1 MKILF
6 IFTIV
11 IFSLIQIPVF
21 ALESGWVDSSG
32 YKQQLLKTG
41 SIRQVIYS
49 PNGTTFYSVTLDSL
63 WRIYNWDTDKGT
75 LLHTQTIDKTPYS
88 KIFSVIVANDGITY
102 SICGLQTDKTYH
114 AKIYSLKTDSLLYD
128 VQLNITVVS
137 EMIECSGV
145 LDTRLGLLRVF
156 YNYYNANG
164 MPPSE
169 VSRNGGMLEYILEA
183 NKLEFLRSESGAVK
197 RWSGTTGVN
206 IAAWVSYFD
215 KIRINYYNGDILEHS
230 HCMKSFLRNDSIEI
244 EHDVPFEILGDNL
257 RYGIYASSYFPVITP
272 NGNHYFYIDHQTM
285 DHWSL
290 APYGHIASY
299 TLPIVPTIVVPSPT
313 NTYLLVGSENQVFL
327 YNIPANSISDSLL
340 LPFKYSTV
348 VVSPNSINAIFGY
361 DDGSLNMIVL
371 PNTPSNIQSD
381 FHTDITKTYIDS
393 AITFAITS
401 GKTIARY
408 QWRFGDGETD
418 STPTAIHRY
427 SSSGDFTVQLLVTD
441 TSGVTDTIT
450 KQDYITILPF
460 LIPKFSAS
468 PRLGKA
474 PLEVQ
479 FKDESL
485 GNIISWQ
492 WDFGDKQ
499 KDTLQHP
506 KHIYT
511 ERRYYNVTLTI
522 SDGFTQSTRFEPV
535 YITADTVQS
544 QIIAVK
550 KKWIANEKNYSESP
564 GNWSQTENTFAKGIL
579 AKDGKIY
586 MYAHGCSVISSK
598 GPYPT
603 PTVSYGPNQSICSLD
618 TNQSMWVGVMTY
630 SPGIE
635 PIHICSGTNSN
646 SGFQII
652 NYREQF
658 LTSFKGWGDPNPYQ
672 SKPSTLYFSNK
683 RLFQPSGWTHD
694 FNGAF
699 LPNGTDIFLF
709 RNQYSSSLQFFRR
722 DSVLIAKDSLIG
734 DVMRPLASP
743 DSQSVI
749 VIANP
754 YIGQG
759 DSSRW
764 LVQRTY
770 SSTGALLNEKHIEKN
785 NSIRLTDIADIG
797 WGEFL
802 ISGWVNS
809 LDTAGNIITTGY
821 VAKIGSEGRLLWE
834 YNTPLWQS
842 FEKFQKLSSGYY
854 AVWGIPQK
862 GFNSGFIEVNK
873 DGSIKSDNRL
883 VGASNAFTPT
893 DFILGNSDDE
903 IWFIGSD
910 YVSNQG
916 LRAVVYLCNPVSTIT
931 GIEETTAPA
940 KNNTKAMV
948 YPIPASEE
956 ITLRVSIAHHSRVEL
971 SLISA
976 LGIENLESYHDTEAG
991 APEFHISVR
1000 ELPIGM
1006 YRICMKIGNEV
1017 QFIPVLV
1024 VR

>member
-1 MKILF
+1 MKVLF
-6 IFTIV
+6 FLTSV
-11 IFSLIQIPVF
+11 VFSLIQMQIF
-21 ALESGWVDSSG
+21 AQVSGWTDSSG

-102 SICGLQTDKTYH
+102 SVCGLQTDNTCH
-114 AKIYSLKTDSLLYD
+114 AKIYSLKTDSLLHD
-128 VQLNITVVS
+128 VILNINVVS
-137 EMIECSGV
+137 EIKECAVVFDSK
-145 LDTRLGLLRVF
+145 LRLLKVF
-156 YNYYNANG
+156 YNSYYEEGNPPNG
-164 MPPSE
+164 T
-169 VSRNGGMLEYILEA
+169 RYGGTLEYRILED
-183 NKLEFLRSESGAVK
+183 KSELLRSESGAVK
-197 RWSGTTGVN
+197 RWSVAVGVN
-206 IAAWVSYFD
+206 AAAWVGYYH
-215 KIRINYYNGDILEHS
+215 KVRINYNGNTLENS
-230 HCMKSFLRNDSIEI
+230 GWMKAFLWNDSIVVQK
-244 EHDVPFEILGDNL
+244 DLPFEIIGTHT
-257 RYGIYASSYFPVITP
+257 RYGIYATSYFPVITP
-272 NGNHYFYIDHQTM
+272 NGNHYFNIDHQTM

-327 YNIPANSISDSLL
+327 YNIPANFISDSLL

-348 VVSPNSINAIFGY
+348 AISPNSLNAIFGY
-361 DDGSLNMIVL
+361 DDGSLNMIAL
-371 PNTPSNIQSD
+371 PNTPSSIQSD
-381 FHTDITKTYIDS
+381 FHADITKTYIDS

-401 GKTIARY
+401 GKTISRY

-427 SSSGDFTVQLLVTD
+427 SSSGNYTVQLLVTD

-460 LIPKFSAS
+460 LIPKFSAL

-479 FKDESL
+479 FKDESQ

-550 KKWIANEKNYSESP
+550 KKWISSAVNSSESA

-618 TNQSMWVGVMTY
+618 TNQSMWVEVMTY
-630 SPGIE
+630 SPEIE
-635 PIHICSGTNSN
+635 PTHICSGTNSN

-658 LTSFKGWGDPNPYQ
+658 LTSFNGWGDPNPYQ

-709 RNQYSSSLQFFRR
+709 RNQYSSSLQFFQR

-754 YIGQG
+754 YIGAG

-764 LVQRTY
+764 LIQRTY

-785 NSIRLTDIADIG
+785 KSIRLTDIADIG

-834 YNTPLWQS
+834 YSTPLWKS
-842 FEKFQKLSSGYY
+842 FEKFQILSSGYY

-862 GFNSGFIEVNK
+862 GFNSGFIEINK
-873 DGSIKSDNRL
+873 DGSIRFDNRL

-931 GIEETTAPA
+931 GIEGTTAPA
-940 KNNTKAMV
+940 KINTKAMV
-948 YPIPASEE
+948 YPMPASDE
-956 ITLRVSIAHHSRVEL
+956 ITLRVTIAHQSRVEL
-971 SLISA
+971 SFISA
-976 LGIENLESYHDTEAG
+976 LGIENLNSYQDTETG
-991 APEFHISVR
+991 VREFHISVR

-1006 YRICMKIGNEV
+1006 YRICMKIGNAV